1 MPDRA
6 GTLVIVPC
14 GKSKIWDRDPDA
26 GPTAA
31 RAAYTGSPFKVN
43 REYAE
48 RFGDAWVILS
58 AKYGFLAPD
67 DAIPGPYEV
76 TFKRRST
83 GPVRVDALR
92 EQVRAQRLDRFARVL
107 ALGGKDYR
115 APIEAA
121 FHGTG
126 VRVEF
131 PFGGMPLGVSLGA
144 VKNAIRSGRPTR

>member
-1 MPDRA
+1 MPERA

-14 GKSKIWDRDPDA
+14 GKSKIWDRQPDA

-31 RAAYTGSPFKVN
+31 RVAYVGSPFKVN

-48 RFGDAWVILS
+48 RFGDAWVVLS
-58 AKYGFLAPD
+58 ARYGFLAPAD
-67 DAIPGPYEV
+67 VIPGPYEV

-83 GPVRVDALR
+83 GPVGVDVLR
-92 EQVRAQRLDRFARVL
+92 EQVDRQALGRFATVL

-115 APIEAA
+115 GPIEAA
-121 FHGTG
+121 FAGTG

-131 PFGGMPLGVSLGA
+131 PFAGMALGVSLGA
-144 VKNAIRSGRPTR
+144 VKRAVRSGQPTG